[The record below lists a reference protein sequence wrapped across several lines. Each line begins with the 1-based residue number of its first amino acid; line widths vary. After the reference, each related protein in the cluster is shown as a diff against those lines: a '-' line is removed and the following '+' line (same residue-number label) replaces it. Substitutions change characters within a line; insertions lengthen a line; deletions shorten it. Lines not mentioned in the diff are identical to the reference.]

1 MTDNPIYS
9 FIFCFIES
17 LLIHFLFCN
26 VLTLKHEKKKRN
38 ILLSTSV
45 IFLTLIICLLSNFP
59 LMIRVGLLIVVI
71 PLLVLLNFKNNPYI
85 TFFFSMLSVY
95 TFLIVDIIISST
107 FAIIASGTIEAI
119 LERND
124 FYSVLL
130 YISAKFINLI
140 IYLLIAK
147 MFKSLNFNIPKK
159 YWILLNIIM
168 IVNLFLSLVFMEQS
182 SGIFSLD
189 NGLIHYLIF
198 ASVFLIMSCF
208 VVYFFIQI
216 CLFFQKEKEY
226 YITNTTN
233 KALHQQIE
241 IQNVMIDNIKKIK
254 HDMRNNLINISML
267 INQGKDGEVI
277 NYINELT
284 ANIQQS
290 RSNICRSGNSI
301 VDAIINCKVTF
312 CESNNIRLNLKADK
326 LPELNTS
333 FSEMTTMLSNVLDN
347 SIEASLKLDEA
358 EREIDVHIFIYKNY
372 AVFSV
377 KNKFNSELNTE
388 NGVIKTTKLNKSIHG
403 YGLSLIEDTVTKN
416 NGIFNYS
423 HDNNLFKVTVM
434 LPLKIQN
441 EMKISS

>member
-17 LLIHFLFCN
+17 LLIHFLFYN

-38 ILLSTSV
+38 ILLPTSV

-59 LMIRVGLLIVVI
+59 LMIRVGLLIVLI
-71 PLLVLLNFKNNPYI
+71 PLLALLNFKNNPYI

-95 TFLIVDIIISST
+95 VFLIVDIIISST
-107 FAIIASGTIEAI
+107 FAIIASGTIEGI
-119 LERND
+119 LTRND
-124 FYSVLL
+124 FYSILL

-140 IYLLIAK
+140 IYLLIAR

-159 YWILLNIIM
+159 YWILLNLIM

-198 ASVFLIMSCF
+198 SSVFLIMSCF

-216 CLFFQKEKEY
+216 CLFFQKEKEF
-226 YITNTTN
+226 YITNITN

-241 IQNVMIDNIKKIK
+241 IQNVMVDNIKKIK

-267 INQGKDGEVI
+267 INQGKNDEVI

-377 KNKFNSELNTE
+377 INKFNSELNTE

-423 HDNNLFKVTVM
+423 YDNNLFKVTVM